1 MTRRPGLALALYLSA
16 QKPRGRA
23 RAERLLRQEMEAGR
37 EDAARGA
44 ERLGATDLVRPEG
57 PLVWMHVGSETEA
70 LGMPDLIDRLRE
82 ERDDLG
88 ILITTARY
96 GPDELLAARL
106 PRDVL
111 LQSAPYGVGPGAE
124 GFLAHWRPDVAIWA
138 DSLLEPVLIEAA
150 HRAGVTMVLVDAR
163 VPERPGWRWL
173 PGIRR
178 ALLRR
183 FSHVLAGDARADAGL
198 RALGVPASKIEVTG
212 FLQEG
217 GAPLTCSQA
226 ERDSLAELLAARP
239 VWLAAGATPKELEM
253 IVAAHQQAMRRAH
266 RLLLV
271 LAPEPVES
279 GPDLAAALEAEGWVV
294 GLRSK
299 EDEPEQDVEIF
310 IADLPDEL
318 GLWYR
323 LSPISL
329 IGGTLHGEPGF
340 GARNPYEA
348 AALGSAV
355 LFGPHMGLWRE
366 SYTRLREA
374 GAARAVAD
382 TASLA
387 RAVEYLLAPDKV
399 AEMASAAWEVTT
411 SGAEATDRVVALVLD
426 ALDARGL

>member
-1 MTRRPGLALALYLSA
+1 MTRGPGLALALYLAA

-23 RAERLLRQEMEAGR
+23 RAEKLLRKEMKAGR

-44 ERLGATDLVRPEG
+44 ERLGATDLARPEG

-70 LGMPDLIDRLRE
+70 LGVPDLIDRLRE
-82 ERDDLG
+82 ERDDLA
-88 ILITTARY
+88 ILITTSRY

-124 GFLAHWRPDVAIWA
+124 GFLAHWRPEVAIWA
-138 DSLLEPVLIEAA
+138 DSRLEPVLIEAT
-150 HRAGVTMVLVDAR
+150 HRAGVTMFLVDAR

-183 FSHVLAGDARADAGL
+183 FAHVLAGDARADTGL
-198 RALGVPASKIEVTG
+198 RALGVPATRIEVTG

-239 VWLAAGATPKELEM
+239 VWLAAGATPGELEM

-266 RLLLV
+266 RLLLI
-271 LAPEPVES
+271 LAPEPGES

-310 IADLPDEL
+310 IADMPDEL

-387 RAVEYLLAPDKV
+387 RAVEFLLAPDKV

-411 SGAEATDRVVALVLD
+411 SGAEATDKVVALVLD
-426 ALDARGL
+426 ALAARGL